1 MWKPSNPAIQVNCTA
16 SCVRPGA
23 RANCHTAPA
32 ENANAHA
39 IAPTQIAFTDERPM
53 RLPASSISAAPTSG
67 NSGIIHTRSKKKFSL
82 TGSINVSP
90 LQQVDLIRQHCLL
103 IAEQR
108 DQNAQSHG

>member
-1 MWKPSNPAIQVNCTA
+1 MWKPSNPAIHVNCTA
-16 SCVRPGA
+16 SCVRPGT

-39 IAPTQIAFTDERPM
+39 IAPTKIAFTDERPM
-53 RLPASSISAAPTSG
+53 RLPASSISAAPTRG
-67 NSGIIHTRSKKKFSL
+67 NSGIIHTRSRKKF
-82 TGSINVSP
+82 NVSP

-108 DQNAQSHG
+108 DQNAQSHGGL